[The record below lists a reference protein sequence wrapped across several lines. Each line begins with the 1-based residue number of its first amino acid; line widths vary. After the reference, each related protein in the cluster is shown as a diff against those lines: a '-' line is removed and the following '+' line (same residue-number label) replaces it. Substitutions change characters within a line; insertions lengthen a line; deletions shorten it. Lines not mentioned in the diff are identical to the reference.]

1 MSIIILGKSGVGKS
15 TLINCLLKENVA
27 EEGYYNVITLETKS
41 YKGNKIPFLNLID
54 TRGYELNQQYNPD
67 NIQNEVLKT
76 IQEKI
81 DSEDI
86 NEFIQCIWYCVNSN
100 ILDNSEINALRQLK
114 NNNFHIPL
122 IVVFTHAVGETYVIK
137 MKEQIKNLF
146 PELKFIPVLARET
159 EYLEK
164 YGLDDLLNM
173 TLSSIKSRERNEAL
187 EKIEEKYKM
196 KEKIE
201 INDIISILG
210 GNTINKLVEE
220 FINNFNSVLD
230 EKNFEKYFFS
240 FIENLITAFSD
251 QKEISPVTKK
261 IIQNGKT
268 QIQNQIKS
276 YITIYS
282 QLAKKYINKVIDEK
296 SLEFLDIQAKI
307 EAFRNN
313 SIKPKNKRN
322 KEGFQKLISQFL
334 TDNFYYISQ
343 KYFIYLFIRDSFEK
357 LSENLS
363 SSIFNK
369 LDNILQSKEILS
381 DYKNIYL
388 KIFQDYEKEI
398 DRYRDSNK
406 KIYN

>member
-114 NNNFHIPL
+114 DNNFHIPL

-220 FINNFNSVLD
+220 FLNNFNSVLD

-251 QKEISPVTKK
+251 QKEISPLTKK

-334 TDNFYYISQ
+334 DDNFYYVAQ

-363 SSIFNK
+363 SSISNK
-369 LDNILQSKEILS
+369 LDSILQSKEILS